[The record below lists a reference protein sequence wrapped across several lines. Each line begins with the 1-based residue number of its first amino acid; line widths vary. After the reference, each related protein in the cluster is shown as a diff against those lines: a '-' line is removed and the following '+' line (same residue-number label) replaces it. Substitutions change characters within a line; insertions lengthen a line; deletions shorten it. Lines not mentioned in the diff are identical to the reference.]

1 VETSRIAVY
10 EEIKDDIEPLL
21 KLHRLSI
28 AADMSVPHVINL
40 LKIGNNNLR
49 EIEWIYQRL

>member
-1 VETSRIAVY
+1 METSRIRF
-10 EEIKDDIEPLL
+10 IKRLKDDIEPLL

-28 AADMSVPHVINL
+28 AAGMSVPHVINL

-49 EIEWIYQRL
+49 EIEWIY